1 MASRS
6 GSVQS
11 PSIRSRSYSR
21 ECDVSGRIGLFGRC
35 VVEVQTIDAEIQQKA
50 PGIEPGAITTWR
62 RGTLLFV
69 GIPTL
74 LIGSL
79 SLVSLTLLA
88 GILTATLLSGLLIA
102 LTLLAGVLSATLLSG
117 FLSTLI
123 LLPGFLIGL
132 VRIIHS
138 KRLLKFCPHH
148 PSRSVPPLLRKVMRK
163 IV

>member
-1 MASRS
+1 
-6 GSVQS
+6 
-11 PSIRSRSYSR
+11 
-21 ECDVSGRIGLFGRC
+21 LFGRC
-35 VVEVQTIDAEIQQKA
+35 VVEVQTIDADIQQKA

-74 LIGSL
+74 LTGPLI
-79 SLVSLTLLA
+79 LVSLTLLA

>member
-1 MASRS
+1 
-6 GSVQS
+6 
-11 PSIRSRSYSR
+11 
-21 ECDVSGRIGLFGRC
+21 LFGRC

-132 VRIIHS
+132 VRIIRIIHS
-138 KRLLKFCPHH
+138 KRLLKFCPRH
-148 PSRSVPPLLRKVMRK
+148 PSRSVPPLLWKVMRK